1 MVVGEQGG
9 MDRVTT
15 NFRSGSS
22 ITSVKVISCPRAQCE
37 CDARCCHC
45 VPMCERRLFTALGR
59 LLGEGTALVSCTV
72 GDVTGSR
79 FLSRAANILNRPFLR
94 HGGLQDSR

>member
-1 MVVGEQGG
+1 MVVGEQEG

-59 LLGEGTALVSCTV
+59 LLGEGTALVEWCHAPTETSQAP
-72 GDVTGSR
+72 GFSAG
-79 FLSRAANILNRPFLR
+79 LR
-94 HGGLQDSR
+94 IF